1 GPRSAHKLL
10 RENQLS
16 SLFVVGRD
24 QSLHGVVYG
33 SEVAEAVRNRADDLK
48 AILHTDVSTV
58 APDVALAD
66 LFTNAAQSTEAL
78 PVVGDGNR
86 LVGVIPLVT
95 LLNALASG
103 NAETTNTDPPAATD
117 DSSASG
123 QSTETR
129 SPGESQ
135 EVTR

>member
-1 GPRSAHKLL
+1 MRLGDRIAMMRDGQIVQIGTAEEILNDPATDYVAQFIQDVDRTRVLTASSVMERPVAVLGAEQGPRSAHKLL

-58 APDVALAD
+58 APDVAL
-66 LFTNAAQSTEAL
+66 
-78 PVVGDGNR
+78 
-86 LVGVIPLVT
+86 
-95 LLNALASG
+95 
-103 NAETTNTDPPAATD
+103 
-117 DSSASG
+117 
-123 QSTETR
+123 
-129 SPGESQ
+129 
-135 EVTR
+135 